1 MLLLLLPLKNGL
13 LRHRGLQGLECLPD
27 NLSADIHLFLM
38 SQGRIA
44 ERMGDRNGR
53 NNPVRSNRQGNRY
66 DRGNMNHRNTIS
78 FNCFNHRCTATSTGP
93 SGGGQDHG
101 VHMVVNQLLSDFL
114 RIFRSVG
121 NACSIADRC
130 IEILVKAPDFSFL

>member
-44 ERMGDRNGR
+44 ERMGDRNSR

-66 DRGNMNHRNTIS
+66 DRGNSGACGLSEREPQTFFVI
-78 FNCFNHRCTATSTGP
+78 FN
-93 SGGGQDHG
+93 
-101 VHMVVNQLLSDFL
+101 
-114 RIFRSVG
+114 IF
-121 NACSIADRC
+121 
-130 IEILVKAPDFSFL
+130 

>member
-44 ERMGDRNGR
+44 ERMGDRNSR

-93 SGGGQDHG
+93 SGGEEDNAVHVIIPQQRNHFLSHTLGFCLRGPGSYCG
-101 VHMVVNQLLSDFL
+101 VEEVVKLPKL
-114 RIFRSVG
+114 
-121 NACSIADRC
+121 
-130 IEILVKAPDFSFL
+130 SFL